1 MNEMKFQESARE
13 VSEKQQNSRA
23 LLLIP
28 QTSIKVKVL
37 MSSEKSD
44 EESSQNFISRGKQFH
59 HPPLSFI
66 DSFPPS
72 DHKLPRMRQIVA
84 LQL

>member
-1 MNEMKFQESARE
+1 MNAQKFQEITRK
-13 VSEKQQNSRA
+13 VLEKQQNSRA
-23 LLLIP
+23 LLLGP
-28 QTSIKVKVL
+28 QTSIKVKVPT
-37 MSSEKSD
+37 SSEKFD

-59 HPPLSFI
+59 LPPLSFI

-72 DHKLPRMRQIVA
+72 DHNLPRMKQIVA